1 MKRARA
7 IDFLN
12 SIIGEERLDGIL
24 ITDLANVRY
33 LSGFSGSEGTLLFAK
48 KGRWFFSDF
57 RYREQSRQE
66 IAGFTIKIFKN
77 KFKEIPEL
85 IKKLRMKKLG
95 FEPAGLS
102 HNIYRAYQKQL
113 KGVSLKPLKKSL
125 LETRAL
131 KDRDELEWISK
142 AAQTAEAGLD
152 RALKVF
158 RAGISELDFAAEL
171 EYQLRKAGSGWF
183 SFPSIVAAGP
193 RAALP
198 HAEASSRKIKKGELV
213 VIDFGATC
221 NGYASDLT
229 VTVAAGEPGKKA
241 REVYQVVS
249 EAQKRA
255 IAGIRE
261 GIACME
267 IDSLARDYI
276 NSRGFGKYFGH
287 GLGHGLGLM
296 VHEEPSINSKSKT
309 VIKPGMAF
317 TIEPGIY
324 LPGRLGVR
332 IEDDLILN
340 HKKNVVLLS
349 ASNQPLRIFE

>member
-1 MKRARA
+1 MKRKRA
-7 IDFLN
+7 FDFLN
-12 SIIGEERLDGIL
+12 SIIGEQRLDAIL

-33 LSGFSGSEGTLLFAK
+33 LSGFSGSEGTILFAK

-57 RYREQSRQE
+57 RYREQAGQE
-66 IAGFTIKIFKN
+66 IAGFKTKIFRN

-85 IKKLRMKKLG
+85 VKKLRIKKLG

-102 HNIYRAYQKQL
+102 HHIYRAYQKQL

-131 KDRDELEWISK
+131 KDRDELEWIRK
-142 AAQTAEAGLD
+142 AAQIAEAGLD
-152 RALKVF
+152 KALRVF

-183 SFPSIVAAGP
+183 SFPSIVASGP

-198 HAEASSRKIKKGELV
+198 HAEASSRKIKNGELA
-213 VIDFGATC
+213 VIDFGTTC
-221 NGYASDLT
+221 NGYAADLT
-229 VTVAAGEPGKKA
+229 VTVAAGEPGKQA
-241 REVYQVVS
+241 REVYNIVS

-261 GIACME
+261 GVSCMA

-296 VHEEPSINSKSKT
+296 VHEEPSINSRSKT
-309 VIKPGMAF
+309 VLKPGMAF
-317 TIEPGIY
+317 TVEPGIY
-324 LPGRLGVR
+324 LPGKLGVR

-340 HKKNVVLLS
+340 DKKNVVLLS

>member
-1 MKRARA
+1 LQRKRA

-12 SIIGEERLDGIL
+12 SIIREQRLDAIL

-33 LSGFSGSEGTLLFAK
+33 LSGFSGSEGTILFAQ

-57 RYREQSRQE
+57 RYREQARQE
-66 IAGFTIKIFKN
+66 IAGFKIKIFKN
-77 KFKEIPEL
+77 RFKEIPEL
-85 IKKLRMKKLG
+85 INKLRMKKLG

-113 KGVSLKPLKKSL
+113 KGVSLKPLKNSL
-125 LETRAL
+125 LETRSL
-131 KDRDELEWISK
+131 KDRDELGWIRK
-142 AAQTAEAGLD
+142 AAGIAEAGLD
-152 RALKVF
+152 QALKVF

-198 HAEASSRKIKKGELV
+198 HAEPSSRKIKKGELV

-229 VTVAAGEPGKKA
+229 VTVAAGEPGKQA
-241 REVYQVVS
+241 RQVYNIVS

-255 IAGIRE
+255 IAGVRE
-261 GIACME
+261 GVSCME
-267 IDSLARDYI
+267 IDSLARGYI

-287 GLGHGLGLM
+287 GLGHGLGLA
-296 VHEEPSINSKSKT
+296 VHEEPSINSRSKT
-309 VIKPGMAF
+309 VLKPGMAF

-324 LPGRLGVR
+324 LPGKLGVR

-340 HKKNVVLLS
+340 PKGNVVLLS